1 MSPLKAIFG
10 KKQRKRNFQEREV
23 FSGER
28 LSENYPTRLIP
39 TIQNYK
45 MPKQIL
51 KTNANQKSKKK
62 ICRKEWQQFS
72 GSRFP

>member
-23 FSGER
+23 FSEER

-39 TIQNYK
+39 TIQKRFVEKNGSNSAAPGF
-45 MPKQIL
+45 PKAAL
-51 KTNANQKSKKK
+51 ALNTLR
-62 ICRKEWQQFS
+62 C
-72 GSRFP
+72 GV